1 MAEKRILIVDDEGSI
16 LTVLKSSL
24 RILGDEYHVGTASSA
39 YEALD
44 HISKQNYDLV
54 ITDYKMAGMD
64 GLQLL
69 ERIHAL
75 HPQTR
80 VILMTA
86 YGNAG
91 VEAESTRLKAYR
103 YLVKPLEI
111 EAFRRVV
118 REAFSGSAG
127 VKQGLLVLSDDDY
140 LEINQILQGLQS
152 VVGARAVLLTD
163 SEGKY
168 IACSGDVKDLPLNKI
183 ASLLGG
189 SLATLIEAG
198 RSIDND
204 PDSTYLAYREGGQD
218 NLFAV
223 NVGLQ
228 FLLIIILQRGSMNSR
243 LGVIWYTAQA
253 AIHTLKEKFASS
265 RFVLPGDVLS
275 PNMEKAVSGELQKIL
290 AEPTR
295 VKTSQGPDTGPL
307 LQSENPSE
315 SDVPTEP
322 RKPIWPAPPARLN
335 LSEPRATG
343 IVPRDFRLPSS
354 TTSLEKDAP
363 HDKS

>member
-1 MAEKRILIVDDEGSI
+1 MAEKWILIVDDEGSI

-24 RILGDEYHVGTASSA
+24 RIFGADYHVCTASSA

-44 HISKQNYDLV
+44 QISKRYYDLV

-69 ERIHAL
+69 EQIHAL
-75 HPQTR
+75 RPTTR

-111 EAFRRVV
+111 EAFRCVV
-118 REAFSGSAG
+118 REAFNGSAE

-140 LEINQILQGLQS
+140 LEINQILQRLQTA
-152 VVGARAVLLTD
+152 VAARAVLLTD

-168 IACSGDVKDLPLNKI
+168 IACSGDVNDLPLNKI

-204 PDSTYLAYREGGQD
+204 PDSTYLAYREGGHD
-218 NLFAV
+218 NIFAV

-228 FLLIIILQRGSMNSR
+228 FLLIIILQRGSVNSR

-253 AIHTLKEKFASS
+253 TVHTLKEKFASS
-265 RFVLPGDVLS
+265 KYVLPGDVLS

-290 AEPTR
+290 SEPAR
-295 VKTSQGPDTGPL
+295 VQAAKEPDTIPLLQPEKPNGPDTLNGPEKA
-307 LQSENPSE
+307 S
-315 SDVPTEP
+315 
-322 RKPIWPAPPARLN
+322 WPAPPTSLN
-335 LSEPRATG
+335 LSQTRTKG
-343 IVPRDFRLPSS
+343 ILSRDFCLPACSN
-354 TTSLEKDAP
+354 SLEKDSP
-363 HDKS
+363 NDNN